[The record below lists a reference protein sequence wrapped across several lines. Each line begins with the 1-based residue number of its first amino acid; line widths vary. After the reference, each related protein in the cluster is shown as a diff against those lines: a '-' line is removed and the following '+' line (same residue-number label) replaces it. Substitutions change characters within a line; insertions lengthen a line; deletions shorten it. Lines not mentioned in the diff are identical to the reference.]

1 MKNIPA
7 IKAVMTPFP
16 YSVDINA
23 PISRARKFMSEHG
36 IRHLPVTDR
45 KEIVGIL
52 TDRDIKLYLGPD
64 FDYPGENE
72 AVVKDVYMDKPYIVD
87 LNERLDKVLK
97 TMADKHI
104 GSVLVTRNGKL
115 AGVFTSTDACKS
127 YAEYLRSQFN
137 PSGGDEAA

>member
-16 YSVDINA
+16 YSVDVNA
-23 PISRARKFMSEHG
+23 PISKARKFMAEHG
-36 IRHLPVTDR
+36 IRHLPVTD
-45 KEIVGIL
+45 KTEIIGVL

-64 FDYPGENE
+64 FDYPRESE
-72 AVVKDVYMDKPYIVD
+72 AFVKDVYMDKPYIVD

-97 TMADKHI
+97 TMAERHI
-104 GSVLVTRNGKL
+104 GSVLVTRHGKL

-127 YAEYLRSQFN
+127 YAEHLRTQFN

>member
-1 MKNIPA
+1 MKHIPA

-16 YSVDINA
+16 YSVDVNA
-23 PISRARKFMSEHG
+23 SISKARKFMAEHG
-36 IRHLPVTDR
+36 IRHLPVTD
-45 KEIVGIL
+45 KSEIIGVL

-64 FDYPGENE
+64 LDYPRESE
-72 AVVKDVYMDKPYIVD
+72 AIVKDVYMDTPYIVD

-97 TMADKHI
+97 TMAERHI
-104 GSVLVTRNGKL
+104 GSVLVTRHGRL

-127 YAEYLRSQFN
+127 YAEYLRNQFH

>member
-1 MKNIPA
+1 MKQIPA

-23 PISRARKFMSEHG
+23 PISQARKFMSEHE

-64 FDYPGENE
+64 FDYPRENE
-72 AVVKDVYMDKPYIVD
+72 VIVKDVYMDKPYIVD
-87 LNERLDKVLK
+87 LNERLDRVLK

-127 YAEYLRSQFN
+127 YAEYLRNYFN
-137 PSGGDEAA
+137 PSGGNEAA

>member
-1 MKNIPA
+1 MKHIPA

-23 PISRARKFMSEHG
+23 PINQARKFMSEHG
-36 IRHLPVTDR
+36 IRHLPVTDG
-45 KEIVGIL
+45 KDIVGIL

-64 FDYPGENE
+64 FDYPCENDSI
-72 AVVKDVYMDKPYIVD
+72 VKDVYLDKPYIVD
-87 LNERLDKVLK
+87 LNVRLDKVLK
-97 TMADKHI
+97 TMADRHI
-104 GSVLVTRNGKL
+104 GSVLVTRHGKL

-127 YAEYLRSQFN
+127 FAEYLRNQFN